1 MEIIALVVK
10 TIVVRKSLGPKGPCG
25 SDSRPRH
32 TLVIDNIDAKN
43 IIVKYVILKH
53 IGVRRLDET

>member
-1 MEIIALVVK
+1 MVSK
-10 TIVVRKSLGPKGPCG
+10 DIVVRKSLGPKGPCG

-32 TLVIDNIDAKN
+32 TLVNNILDVKFN
-43 IIVKYVILKH
+43 IVKYVILNH